1 MSIQIYIYM
10 HYLAI
15 LNYVCFCKVFV
26 YFSVPSFPETLLSNS
41 LCWSNFYNIFTYVFL
56 IFKGTEDARGAIL
69 ESLGFIRGPQ
79 KLCSIKLGM
88 VWCCKNGETTI
99 SLSATSK
106 KASSSYT
113 SEKTTHG
120 LLYGLCN

>member
-1 MSIQIYIYM
+1 MSIQIYM
-10 HYLAI
+10 HYLTI
-15 LNYVCFCKVFV
+15 NDVCFWIV
-26 YFSVPSFPETLLSNS
+26 YLYFQVPSFPETLTSSSLSA
-41 LCWSNFYNIFTYVFL
+41 SNFYTIVTYVFL
-56 IFKGTEDARGAIL
+56 ILKGTEDARDAVL

-88 VWCCKNGETTI
+88 VWCCKDGETTI

-120 LLYGLCN
+120 LLYGLWN